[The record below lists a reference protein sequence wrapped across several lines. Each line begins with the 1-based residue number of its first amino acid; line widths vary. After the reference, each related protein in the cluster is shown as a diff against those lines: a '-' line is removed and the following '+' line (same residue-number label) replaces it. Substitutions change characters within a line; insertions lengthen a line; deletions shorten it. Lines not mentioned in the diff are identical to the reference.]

1 MATMVLKR
9 QFITDTEGNPIG
21 IILPL
26 TDYAL
31 VEPILAQHE
40 TALAADKVAQ
50 MEKAVQDP
58 LFMADLQDTMMAFAE
73 VDGEWWES
81 AS

>member
-1 MATMVLKR
+1 MTTKVLKR

-26 TDYAL
+26 TEYEL
-31 VEPILAQHE
+31 VEPILAQYE
-40 TALAADKVAQ
+40 TSLATDKLAQ

-58 LFMADLQDTMMAFAE
+58 LFMADLQDTMMAFSEA
-73 VDGEWWES
+73 DAEWWES
-81 AS
+81 TS

>member
-26 TDYAL
+26 TEYAL
-31 VEPILAQHE
+31 VEPILAQYE
-40 TALAADKVAQ
+40 ISLAANKLAQ
-50 MEKAVQDP
+50 MEKAVQRST
-58 LFMADLQDTMMAFAE
+58 FH
-73 VDGEWWES
+73 G
-81 AS
+81 